1 MDTLAPPVANDVT
14 TVARA
19 FEQMPVLRAIHDRF
33 AESRPLDGARVAVV
47 FHATRQAACL
57 ALTLDAGG
65 AQVRFVPSK
74 AATVEPQVS
83 EALEAAGIEVARV
96 GGEAERAEALRGVL
110 AFAPHLAVDN
120 ADLFTLWHA
129 TASPPPLLCASVHSR
144 GACDVVED
152 YRDSHRELRFPVIAV
167 GAAPLKLELES
178 THGTGQSVVTALIL
192 ATGLQ
197 LGGKTVVV
205 VGYGNVGSG
214 VARFARGLN
223 ARVCV
228 VQNSAFRA
236 LKAVMDGYE
245 VLPLA
250 EALAKADVVITAT
263 GSRDVLT
270 GAHFPLLRDGAYIGN
285 VGRSQE
291 IDVAALSRIADSTH
305 PLDGTLTEY
314 GLGGKRVVL
323 MGGGHQFNHMAG
335 CANSS
340 EIMDL
345 SLALHALGLEYVWC
359 QRPALTPTIHD
370 VPPAVAE
377 RVSLAKLNQLGI
389 RIT

>member
-1 MDTLAPPVANDVT
+1 MVPAGTNDLT
-14 TVARA
+14 AVARA
-19 FEQMPVLRAIHDRF
+19 FEQMPVLRAIRDRF
-33 AESRPLDGARVAVV
+33 AAERTLSGARVAVV
-47 FHATRQAACL
+47 FHLTRQAACL
-57 ALTLDAGG
+57 ALALEAGG
-65 AQVRFVPSK
+65 AQVRFIPSK
-74 AATVEPQVS
+74 AATVESQVW
-83 EALEAAGIEVARV
+83 EELGAAGVEVARV
-96 GGEAERAEALRGVL
+96 GGEAERAEALRRVL

-120 ADLFTLWHA
+120 ADLFTLWHG
-129 TASPPPLLCASVHSR
+129 SPDPPPLLCASVHSR

-152 YRDSHRELRFPVIAV
+152 YWDSHRELLFPVIAV

-192 ATGLQ
+192 TTGLQ
-197 LGGKTVVV
+197 LGGKNVVV

-245 VLPLA
+245 VLPLS
-250 EALAKADVVITAT
+250 EALPRADVVITAT
-263 GSRDVLT
+263 GAKAVLT
-270 GAHFPLLRDGAYIGN
+270 EEHFSLLRDGVYIGN

-291 IDVAALSRIADSTH
+291 IDVAALSRVADSALR
-305 PLDGTLTEY
+305 LDDNLTEY
-314 GLGGKRVVL
+314 RVGDKRVVL
-323 MGGGHQFNHMAG
+323 VGGGHQFNHMAG

-345 SLALHALGLEYVWC
+345 SLSLHALGLEYVWC
-359 QRPALTPTIHD
+359 RRPKLTATIHD
-370 VPPAVAE
+370 VPAAVAE
-377 RVSLAKLNQLGI
+377 SVSLAKLNQLGI
-389 RIT
+389 KIAS

>member
-1 MDTLAPPVANDVT
+1 MPAATSDLPA
-14 TVARA
+14 VARA
-19 FEQMPVLRAIHDRF
+19 FEQMPVLRAIRDRF
-33 AESRPLDGARVAVV
+33 AGTRPLEGARAAVV

-57 ALTLDAGG
+57 ALTLHAGG
-65 AQVRFVPSK
+65 ARVRFIPSK

-83 EALEAAGIEVARV
+83 EELEAAGVDVARV
-96 GGEAERAEALRGVL
+96 DSEEERAEALRDVL

-120 ADLFTLWHA
+120 ADLFTLWHE
-129 TASPPPLLCASVHSR
+129 TPDPPPLLCASVHSR

-152 YRDSHRELRFPVIAV
+152 YWESHRALSFPVIAV
-167 GAAPLKLELES
+167 GAAPIKLELES

-197 LGGKTVVV
+197 LGGKNVVV

-250 EALAKADVVITAT
+250 EALPRADVVITAT
-263 GSRDVLT
+263 GARGVLT
-270 GAHFPLLRDGAYIGN
+270 GADFPLLRDGAYIGN

-291 IDVAALSRIADSTH
+291 IDVAALSREAESTLR
-305 PLDGTLTEY
+305 LDDNLTEY
-314 GLGGKRVVL
+314 ALGGKRIVL

-345 SLALHALGLEYVWC
+345 SLALHALGLEHVWC
-359 QRPALTPTIHD
+359 RRPELSATIHD
-370 VPPAVAE
+370 VPAAVAE
-377 RVSLAKLNQLGI
+377 SVSLAKLDQLGI
-389 RIT
+389 RIA